1 MMWLIVSLEKTETL
15 ENINSV
21 DLTKHFFFFL
31 GQQGGPHQVLILLLI
46 IHSANPY
53 MPVGRGFHCICVSNS
68 YAVFC
73 FVL

>member
-1 MMWLIVSLEKTETL
+1 MMFDRVCHWKRQKL

-21 DLTKHFFFFL
+21 DLKHFFFFL